1 MKKVKRLPMLK
12 KVEILVF
19 KERLISSFREL
30 LIIRS
35 TLKSKKSISKILL
48 AKTLLNKLELLARKL
63 KKKLKANKPIISKCI
78 PTNARLTLRMNK

>member
-1 MKKVKRLPMLK
+1 MKKVKRLMLK

-19 KERLISSFREL
+19 KERLISSFREV

-48 AKTLLNKLELLARKL
+48 AKTLPNKLELLARKL
-63 KKKLKANKPIISKCI
+63 KDKKPLISKCI

>member
-12 KVEILVF
+12 KMEILVF
-19 KERLISSFREL
+19 KERLISSFREV

-48 AKTLLNKLELLARKL
+48 AKTLLKKLELLARKL
-63 KKKLKANKPIISKCI
+63 KKLKDNKALISKHI
-78 PTNARLTLRMNK
+78 PINARLTLRMNK